1 MTIFVIHAVVLI
13 LYGMIVWNSVQQGRQ
28 AQGRQ
33 AARRDDRDPG
43 AHRADGT
50 AQTDEGPLGN

>member
-28 AQGRQ
+28 A
-33 AARRDDRDPG
+33 ARRDDRDPG

-50 AQTDEGPLGN
+50 AQTAEGPLGN